1 MDAFRLDGQSV
12 LVTGGGSG
20 IGKAICL
27 ALAKAGA
34 SVAVHYYSSLNGAE
48 EAVAAI
54 RAGGGRALAIRADLT
69 VRGEADRVVNEAV
82 AALGGLDVL
91 VNNAGHLVQRC
102 PVVEMSDDLFQA
114 IMDVNLTSTFALCR
128 AALRHMLPRRFGS
141 IINMSSAAAFS
152 GGGNHA
158 TIYATSKA
166 AVAGFTRGLAKEV
179 GGQGIRVNAVAPGLI
194 ATQFHDRF
202 STPEGRA
209 QTVRGIPLGR
219 EGAADDVAGVVVFLA
234 SSLAA
239 FVTGEIVAVNGGMLF
254 H

>member
-1 MDAFRLDGQSV
+1 MDAFRLDGQSA

-34 SVAVHYYSSLNGAE
+34 SVAVHHFSSLNGAE

-114 IMDVNLTSTFALCR
+114 IMDVNTC
-128 AALRHMLPRRFGS
+128 
-141 IINMSSAAAFS
+141 
-152 GGGNHA
+152 
-158 TIYATSKA
+158 
-166 AVAGFTRGLAKEV
+166 
-179 GGQGIRVNAVAPGLI
+179 
-194 ATQFHDRF
+194 TQ
-202 STPEGRA
+202 
-209 QTVRGIPLGR
+209 
-219 EGAADDVAGVVVFLA
+219 
-234 SSLAA
+234 
-239 FVTGEIVAVNGGMLF
+239 
-254 H
+254 